1 MVHDKLYIANI
12 NQSQCYVFNVLQDF
26 RIYKSF
32 CFFQK
37 EVLATLPLD
46 YVLGYKIW
54 ILYVSFCSDWN
65 HALSEVPYVYTQQLK
80 KILPY
85 STVHQ
90 VT

>member
-46 YVLGYKIW
+46 YVLGYKI
-54 ILYVSFCSDWN
+54 
-65 HALSEVPYVYTQQLK
+65 
-80 KILPY
+80 
-85 STVHQ
+85 
-90 VT
+90 